1 MSWEIVGRG
10 GGEMY
15 RRKGGE
21 AAGWGGNGGVNNQG
35 MHADLHAESLCG
47 HVWADGQKRGG
58 AGFGTRG
65 GGGVGRCMEGRTM
78 RRGVIVRAQG
88 AEEQK
93 FWGGLTRS

>member
-1 MSWEIVGRG
+1 MVRCTEGKVGK
-10 GGEMY
+10 
-15 RRKGGE
+15 RR
-21 AAGWGGNGGVNNQG
+21 GWGGNGGVINQG

-65 GGGVGRCMEGRTM
+65 GGGVGRCMEGKTM